1 MGWEL
6 RAEKLSEGV
15 KLTLNQTLRVKVPNG
30 IASSRADT
38 NIVGIISR
46 NEQPLSHMLNV
57 KEIRVCAC
65 VCVFLC
71 VCTCGPVFG
80 SVHVCF
86 YVRTCVYVSVHV
98 CFVCLCIGLDLFESF
113 YLMRSIY
120 FPTFWKGRCI

>member
-98 CFVCLCIGLDLFESF
+98 FLCVCVLV
-113 YLMRSIY
+113 
-120 FPTFWKGRCI
+120 